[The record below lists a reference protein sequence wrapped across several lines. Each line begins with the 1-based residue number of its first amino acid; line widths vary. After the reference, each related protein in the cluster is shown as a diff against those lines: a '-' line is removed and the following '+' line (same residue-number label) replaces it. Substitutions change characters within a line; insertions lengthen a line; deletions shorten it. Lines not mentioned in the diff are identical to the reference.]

1 MSVKIIQ
8 PQIEEI
14 KSVSGDDAEQLL
26 RKYGYYDKQITT
38 RLPEPKND
46 LTFEEAIRLQEEQ
59 EAALRAKRN
68 TKKPITFDSDNYDKQ
83 IKTVSDS
90 GFNFNIEI
98 TTDMKLPKY

>member
-1 MSVKIIQ
+1 MSIKIIQ
-8 PQIEEI
+8 SQSEEI
-14 KSVSGDDAEQLL
+14 KSVSGNEAEQLL
-26 RKYGYYDKQITT
+26 RKYGYYDKQVTT
-38 RLPEPKND
+38 RLPEPRKD
-46 LTFEEAIRLQEEQ
+46 LTFEEAVKLHEEQ